1 MNLVRAE
8 FGRLYARRFVRLMLV
23 LLIAAFGVT
32 IATTLVSTHQPTAR
46 ELAQAEVLAE
56 QQRQANER
64 IFADCQAAK
73 IGTADSE
80 FPPEFLAKC
89 DLKQPAEVH
98 ETDYLYGVFVFERE
112 IRPLTYFL
120 ITFLVLFG
128 FLVGASYI
136 GADLNSGGMT
146 NLLLWRP
153 QRMIVLGT
161 KLGTLLAA
169 VLAVALVSAVV
180 YLSAFWVIAQVS
192 GFPGEL
198 DGEFWRW
205 LGLTAVRG
213 VTLILLVTA
222 LSFGLAVLGRHT
234 AAALGVVAGY
244 AVVWELGAR
253 IVMEIVNAFRPD
265 QWMLSTY
272 VGAWMSGK
280 IDLWDSTTCTGF
292 SVCDGRYTI
301 TWVPAL
307 IVLLVL
313 VGGCVGAAFAS
324 FRQRD
329 LA

>member
-23 LLIAAFGVT
+23 LLIVAFGITV
-32 IATTLVSTHQPTAR
+32 ATTLVSTHQPTAR
-46 ELAQAEVLAE
+46 ELAQAEELAE
-56 QQRQANER
+56 QQRRANER
-64 IFADCQAAK
+64 LYADCQAAK
-73 IGTADSE
+73 SGAANSE
-80 FPPEFLAKC
+80 YPPEFLAKC
-89 DLKQPAEVH
+89 NLDRPAEVH

-136 GADLNSGGMT
+136 GADLHSGGMT

-153 QRMIVLGT
+153 KRMVVLGT
-161 KLGTLLAA
+161 KLGTLLAG
-169 VLAVALVSAVV
+169 VLGVTVLSAVV
-180 YLSAFWVIAQVS
+180 YLSAFWVISEVG
-192 GFPGEL
+192 GFPGNL

-205 LGLTAVRG
+205 LSLTAVRG
-213 VTLILLVTA
+213 GTLIALVTA

-253 IVMEIVNAFRPD
+253 IVMEIVDAFRPD

-272 VGAWMSGK
+272 VAAWMSGK
-280 IDLWDSTTCTGF
+280 LDLWDSASCVGLG
-292 SVCDGRYTI
+292 SCDGRYTI
-301 TWVPAL
+301 TWLSAL
-307 IVLLVL
+307 IVLLVV